1 MIKNIHNQKTYSY
14 GEVCEK
20 YLGVLYR
27 IYFLVH
33 SVSCCKCT
41 LQQDYISIYI
51 YIIIGGFFYAMNTQS
66 MNSWKELQ
74 VFDVLERRIYQLI
87 VYLCK

>member
-51 YIIIGGFFYAMNTQS
+51 YIYINWWILLRNEYSKHEFM
-66 MNSWKELQ
+66 
-74 VFDVLERRIYQLI
+74 ERTTGI
-87 VYLCK
+87 